1 MTTMLTMGEA
11 VAASGLSADTLRYYE
26 DEGIIGPL
34 ERDHRNHRV
43 FSDSDLAWIGVV
55 TCMKDAG
62 LGIDDLRTFADLLHG
77 SRGAVNPVDFLRER
91 RAALEER
98 RRVLSRAI
106 AVMDDKIAH
115 FRGSHDRAGSPDA
128 G

>member
-34 ERDHRNHRV
+34 TRDHRNHRV
-43 FSDSDLAWIGVV
+43 FSDNDLAWIGVV

-77 SRGAVNPVDFLRER
+77 PHAAVDPVAF
-91 RAALEER
+91 LEER

-106 AVMDDKIAH
+106 TVMDDKIAH
-115 FRGSHDRAGSPDA
+115 FRRSRDRAGSPDA

>member
-11 VAASGLSADTLRYYE
+11 AAASGLTADTLRYYE

-34 ERDHRNHRV
+34 DRDHRNHRR
-43 FSDSDLAWIGVV
+43 FSESDLAWIAVV

-77 SRGAVNPVDFLRER
+77 PRGSVNPVDFLLAR
-91 RAALEER
+91 RASLEER
-98 RRVLSRAI
+98 RRVLTRAI

-115 FRGSHDRAGSPDA
+115 FRGSRDRAGAPDA